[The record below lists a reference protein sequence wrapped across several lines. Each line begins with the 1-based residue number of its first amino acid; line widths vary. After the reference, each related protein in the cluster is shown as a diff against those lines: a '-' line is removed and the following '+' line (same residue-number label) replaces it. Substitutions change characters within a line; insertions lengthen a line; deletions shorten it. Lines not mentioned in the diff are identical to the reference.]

1 MTALVG
7 PNGVGKTCLAKLIVG
22 DFSPTIGTVRKSGA
36 VAFFSQREIAK
47 AITVEDYLAPR
58 YSWSVL
64 GEKLLTGIDRATF
77 CSNLS
82 GGQWMR
88 VRLASTIDDQF
99 LILDE
104 PTNDLDREAKSIL
117 RNFLGEYQHGVLLI
131 SHDREFL
138 ALCDDV
144 LELSNQGLE
153 KYGGGWQSYE
163 DEKERERNQSVNAN
177 KGL

>member
-1 MTALVG
+1 MPSIITVNGVSFELPNGRTLFNNISFSLNSKMTALVG

-64 GEKLLTGIDRATF
+64 GEKLLTGIDRAIL

-88 VRLASTIDDQF
+88 VSLA
-99 LILDE
+99 
-104 PTNDLDREAKSIL
+104 
-117 RNFLGEYQHGVLLI
+117 
-131 SHDREFL
+131 
-138 ALCDDV
+138 
-144 LELSNQGLE
+144 
-153 KYGGGWQSYE
+153 
-163 DEKERERNQSVNAN
+163 
-177 KGL
+177 